1 MCSLQHIH
9 FPVGCCLMVELTVD
23 DCIAIA
29 ARLEMLAGTIKQ
41 TNPQQSADEIIALIR
56 KIRWAI
62 AMEAAGL

>member
-1 MCSLQHIH
+1 
-9 FPVGCCLMVELTVD
+9 MVELTVD